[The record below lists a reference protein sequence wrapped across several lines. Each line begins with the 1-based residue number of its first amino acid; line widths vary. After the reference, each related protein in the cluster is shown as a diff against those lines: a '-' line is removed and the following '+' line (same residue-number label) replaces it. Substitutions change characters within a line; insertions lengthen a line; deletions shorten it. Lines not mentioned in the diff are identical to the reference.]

1 MNVGTKINL
10 LIKSQGFDH
19 HNPMYPGRTSSYS
32 TKTGLQIMMFA
43 YTSNATHYDIDQ
55 QPDGNYTISTGL
67 KHSTATTLVSD
78 IAEEN
83 VAKTFMQIISEK
95 MKEFA

>member
-1 MNVGTKINL
+1 MNMGTKINE

-19 HNPMYPGRTSSYS
+19 YAYPGRTSSYS

-67 KHSTATTLVSD
+67 KPCAVTLVSD
-78 IAEEN
+78 IVEEN
-83 VAKTFMQIISEK
+83 VAKTFMQIISKK
-95 MKEFA
+95 MEEFA

>member
-1 MNVGTKINL
+1 MNMGTKVNQ

-19 HNPMYPGRTSSYS
+19 HAYPGRTSSYS

-55 QPDGNYTISTGL
+55 QADGNYAISTGL
-67 KHSTATTLVSD
+67 KPRAETLATD
-78 IAEEN
+78 IPEDQLA
-83 VAKTFMQIISEK
+83 ATFMQIISEK

>member
-1 MNVGTKINL
+1 MNMGTKINE
-10 LIKSQGFDH
+10 LIKSQGFVH
-19 HNPMYPGRTSSYS
+19 HAYPGRTSSYS

-67 KHSTATTLVSD
+67 KPGATTLVSD

-95 MKEFA
+95 MEKFA